1 MIVGIDPGASG
12 AIVIMEHNQPIE
24 WMRMPTMKMGA
35 STRVNAAAIAH
46 FLQNYRIEKAYVENV
61 HSMPKQGVASSFNFG
76 HACGVVEGV
85 LGACSIPIHMVTPQS
100 WKKRAGLIGQD
111 KDAARSLAIRTWP
124 KWNAL
129 SKKLEGQALA
139 DAALIAL
146 WGDKHE

>member
-24 WMRMPTMKMGA
+24 WIRMPTMKMG
-35 STRVNAAAIAH
+35 STTRVNAAAVAH
-46 FLQNYRIEKAYVENV
+46 FLQAYQIKKAYVENV

-76 HACGVVEGV
+76 HSCGVLEGV
-85 LGACSIPIHMVTPQS
+85 LAACGIPIHMVTPQS

-111 KDAARSLAIRTWP
+111 KDAARTQAIRLWP
-124 KWNAL
+124 RWHSL

-139 DAALIAL
+139 DAALIAVF
-146 WGDKHE
+146 GDRDE